1 MTMMGQDCKISHFVL
16 AATGVRIDRDRIEEQ
31 VLLWRLQEESHHRPI
46 DFCLKFFIVR
56 LLQLGHKSEAKES
69 YQK

>member
-31 VLLWRLQEESHHRPI
+31 VLL
-46 DFCLKFFIVR
+46 
-56 LLQLGHKSEAKES
+56 
-69 YQK
+69 